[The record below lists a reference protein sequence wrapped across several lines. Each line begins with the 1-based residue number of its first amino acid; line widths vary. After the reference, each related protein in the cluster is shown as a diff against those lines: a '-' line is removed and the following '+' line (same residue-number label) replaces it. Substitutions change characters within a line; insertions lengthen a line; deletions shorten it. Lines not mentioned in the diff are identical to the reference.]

1 MVLLALSFAV
11 CICRT
16 ILFVSVTASTP
27 SRAEMI
33 VDGRRAI
40 PKSGHRFSDEIKRKP
55 DVLSRRVSL
64 MLTFVRAGLA
74 AALMSLAV
82 IPTLAADKA
91 YQRKDLDEAAIKL
104 EGQIKSDA
112 GTVTKQAE
120 VLRRDADA
128 AFQKND
134 FRTGMTVLGQ
144 AITADPGDAAT
155 WLRLSRTVL
164 QIKPRD
170 DKEHALLLDRA
181 STAAYIA
188 YQRATDRNLEADS
201 LMVLGRSLA
210 DRKEWRPSLD
220 ALRLSLDLRETA
232 DLRGQYE
239 RLRVEHGFR
248 FLDYSVDTDAV
259 SPRACFQF
267 SEALPSRRMDFS
279 LFVAVAGIDRPA
291 ISANEKQ
298 LCVEGLKHGE
308 RYTITLRA
316 GLPSVVRETLAK
328 SAEFI
333 IFVRD
338 RKPFVRFSGK
348 AYVLPRTGQRGI
360 PVLSVNTGAV
370 ALTLYRIGD
379 RNLIETV
386 LGYDFQRNLSRYQ
399 AERIGSEHG
408 AKVWSG
414 ELVIEQKLNT
424 EVTTA
429 FPVGEALKDLGPG
442 IYAMTAA
449 PQGVAT
455 DDYVQLA
462 TQWFIVSD
470 LGLTAYS
477 GQDGIDVFV
486 HSLASAEARGYV
498 SARLVARN
506 NEVLATKPTDRS
518 GFVHFDAG
526 LARGEGGLAPAA
538 IVVSDKADYAFLSLK
553 GPAFDLSD
561 RGVSGRQVPVG
572 LDAFVYTERGVY
584 RTGES
589 VSVTALL
596 RDARGIA
603 AASVPLTLVVERP
616 DGVEYRRAV
625 VADQGLGGRSLSVP
639 IVSTASTGTWR
650 VRAYTDPKGSPV
662 GEATFMVEDYVAD
675 RVEFDLATAA
685 TVLSRNGA
693 AQLSVDG
700 HFLYGAP
707 ASNLDLSGHLTIAAA
722 KERPGFA
729 GYAFG
734 LFDDEVMAVRQDL
747 DDLPNTD
754 AFGKASFQVKLDT
767 IPTTSRPLEAQIV
780 VSLAESGG
788 RAVERKLTIPIA
800 ADAPAIGV
808 KPAFSGRSLTD
819 GANADFDVVMVG
831 TDGKSLTRTGLR
843 YELLRVDT
851 SYQWYRQN
859 GQWEFEPI
867 KRTERVGSGNVDVA
881 AEKPAR
887 LSLPVKWGRYR
898 LEVSTPEPNGT
909 VTSLLFDAGFYAESS
924 ADTPDLL
931 EVALDK
937 TDYKVGETMNVAV
950 TAATAGR
957 LTINVF
963 TDRMVASQ
971 AQDVKAG
978 TAQIKLNVGKDWGTG
993 AYLVATLRRPLDAP
1007 SQRMPGRAIGVKW
1020 FSIDR
1025 ADRTLT
1031 LDLKLP
1037 ATLRPNST
1045 LNVPIRLTG
1054 LAAGEDARIVVAA
1067 VDVGILNLTNYKPP
1081 APDEYYLGQR
1091 RLTAE
1096 VRDLYGQL
1104 IDGMQG
1110 ARGQIRNGGDIAG
1123 AELSGSPPTQAPLAL
1138 YSGIVTVG
1146 ADGSA
1151 FVKFDIPAFAGTAR
1165 VMAVAW
1171 SKDRVGRASGDVVVR
1186 DSVVL
1191 SATLP
1196 RFLRT
1201 GDGGA
1206 VQLELDNVE
1215 GAAGDYYIAISAD
1228 GAAKLDGEKVQLLKL
1243 AAKQRDRV
1251 SVPVSAAG
1259 SSSSTIKVSVT
1270 GPDGFAQERS
1280 YALDVRP
1287 ATQIL
1292 TRRTVRALAKG
1303 ETLTLSND
1311 LFADF
1316 VPGTGRVGLS
1326 VAVSTSLDAAT
1337 LLNALDRYPFGCS
1350 EQITSRAVAM
1360 LYINELATQAKLAPD
1375 DEIDQRIKDAI
1386 AHLLARQ
1393 GSNGSFGLWSVGG
1406 DDVWLDAY
1414 VTDFLTRA
1422 RERGFEVPAS
1432 AFTLAI
1438 DRLRNY
1444 VGSSPEPG
1452 KNGGRELAYA
1462 LYVLARNGAA
1472 PLGDLRYIA
1481 DVKLADVA
1489 TPIGKAQIAAALGML
1504 GDKARSDQVYLAA
1517 LDAIAPQ
1524 PKLDLGRA
1532 DFGSVLRDSAALV
1545 TLASEGRAPQKTID
1559 DAIARVDSA
1568 RTLSAA
1574 TSTQEDAWLV
1584 LAARSLAKQLS
1595 AISLNV
1601 AGEARLGAYYRSLRA
1616 DQLAAPLAVAN
1627 VGEGNVQVVVSVSGA
1642 PITPEPAAE
1651 RGFKI
1656 ERSYRTFDGEAVD
1669 PAKAKQNQRFV
1680 VVLKMTEPQPQFGRV
1695 IVADYLPAGFEIDN
1709 PKLVSSG
1716 ETGTLAWIADGVEP
1730 VNTEFRDDRFVAA
1743 FDRNQESSPVFTVAY
1758 VVRAVS
1764 PGHYMLPQAIVE
1776 DMYRPDRFGRTA
1788 TGAIE
1793 IAGAK

>member
-1 MVLLALSFAV
+1 
-11 CICRT
+11 
-16 ILFVSVTASTP
+16 
-27 SRAEMI
+27 
-33 VDGRRAI
+33 
-40 PKSGHRFSDEIKRKP
+40 
-55 DVLSRRVSL
+55 

-74 AALMSLAV
+74 AALTLLAV
-82 IPTLAADKA
+82 TASLAADKA
-91 YQRKDLDEAAIKL
+91 YQRKDLDDAAIKL
-104 EGQIKSDA
+104 EAQIKSDA
-112 GTVTKQAE
+112 GSVTKQAAA
-120 VLRRDADA
+120 LRQDADA

-144 AITADPGDAAT
+144 AITVAPNDAAA

-164 QIKPRD
+164 QIRPRD
-170 DKEHALLLDRA
+170 DNERALLLDRA

-188 YQRATDRNLEADS
+188 YQRAGDRALEADS
-201 LMVLGRSLA
+201 LTVLGRVLA
-210 DRKEWRPSLD
+210 DRKEWRPALD

-248 FLDYSVDTDAV
+248 FLDYTVDTDSV

-267 SEALPSRRMDFS
+267 SENLPGRRTDFS
-279 LFVAVAGIDRPA
+279 AFVAVTDIERPA
-291 ISANEKQ
+291 ISANDKQ

-328 SAEFI
+328 SADFT

-338 RKPFVRFSGK
+338 RKPFARFVGK

-360 PVLSVNTGAV
+360 PVLSVNTSAV
-370 ALTLYRIGD
+370 ALSLYRIGD
-379 RNLIETV
+379 RNLIDTV
-386 LGYDFQRNLSRYQ
+386 LGYDFQRNLSRND
-399 AERIGSEHG
+399 AERIGAERG
-408 AKVWSG
+408 AKLWSG
-414 ELVIEQKLNT
+414 EFVVEQKLNT

-429 FPVGEALKDLGPG
+429 FPVGDVLKDLSAGV
-442 IYAMTAA
+442 YAMTAS
-449 PQGVAT
+449 PKEVVS
-455 DDYVQLA
+455 DDYEQLA

-486 HSLASAEARGYV
+486 NSLATADARGYV

-506 NEVLATKPTDRS
+506 NEVLATKNADRY

-526 LARGEGGLAPAA
+526 LARGEGGLSPAA
-538 IVVSDKADYAFLSLK
+538 VVVTDKTDYAFLSLK
-553 GPAFDLSD
+553 SPAFDLSD
-561 RGVSGRQVPVG
+561 RGITGRQQPAG

-596 RDARGIA
+596 RDARGVA

-625 VADQGLGGRSLSVP
+625 VADQGLGGRSLNVP
-639 IVSTASTGTWR
+639 IISTAATGTWR
-650 VRAYTDPKGSPV
+650 VRAYTDPKGSPI
-662 GEATFMVEDYVAD
+662 GETTFMVEDYVAD
-675 RVEFDLATAA
+675 RVEFDLTTAA
-685 TVLSRNGA
+685 AAMPRNGA
-693 AQLSVDG
+693 AQVNLDG

-707 ASNLDLSGHLTIAAA
+707 ASNLELTGEVTIAAA

-729 GYAFG
+729 GYSFG
-734 LFDDEVMAVRQDL
+734 LADDEVTAVRQDL
-747 DDLPNTD
+747 EDLPNTD
-754 AFGKASFQVKLDT
+754 ASGKATFPVKLDA
-767 IPTTSRPLEAQIV
+767 IPSTSRPLEAQITV
-780 VSLAESGG
+780 NMAESGG
-788 RAVERKLTIPIA
+788 RAVERKLTLPIA

-808 KPAFSGRSLTD
+808 KPAFAGRSLAD
-819 GANADFDVVMVG
+819 GVNADFDVVLVAA
-831 TDGKSLTRTGLR
+831 DGKPMARSGLR
-843 YELLRVDT
+843 YELLRVET

-859 GQWEFEPI
+859 GQWDFEPV
-867 KRTERVGSGNVDVA
+867 KRTERVANGTLDAVTG
-881 AEKPAR
+881 KPAR

-898 LEVSTPEPNGT
+898 LEVSSPEANGAI
-909 VTSLLFDAGFYAESS
+909 TSLSFDAGFYAESS

-937 TDYKVGETMNVAV
+937 TDYKSGDYMNVAV

-957 LTINVF
+957 LTVNVF

-971 AQDVKAG
+971 SQDVKAG
-978 TAQIKLNVGKDWGTG
+978 AAQVKLSVGKDWGTG
-993 AYLVATLRRPLDAP
+993 AYLVATLRRPLDAAA
-1007 SQRMPGRAIGVKW
+1007 QRMPGRAIGVQW
-1020 FSIDR
+1020 FGIDR
-1025 ADRTLT
+1025 GARTLA
-1031 LDLKLP
+1031 LDMKLP
-1037 ATLRPNST
+1037 ATIKPNSQ
-1045 LNVPIRLTG
+1045 LSLPIKLAG
-1054 LAAGEDARIVVAA
+1054 LASGEEARVVVAA

-1081 APDEYYLGQR
+1081 APDDYYLGQR

-1123 AELSGSPPTQAPLAL
+1123 AELSGSPPTQAPLSL
-1138 YSGIVTVG
+1138 YSGIMTIGHDGTVL
-1146 ADGSA
+1146 
-1151 FVKFDIPAFAGTAR
+1151 VNFDIPAFAGSVR

-1171 SKDRVGRASGDVVVR
+1171 SNDKVGKASGDVTVR

-1191 SATLP
+1191 TATLP

-1201 GDGGA
+1201 GDHGA

-1215 GAAGDYYIAISAD
+1215 GAAGDYNIAVTAD
-1228 GAAKLDGEKVQLLKL
+1228 GAAKLESDKPQVLKL

-1251 SVPVSAAG
+1251 SVPVTAAG
-1259 SSSSTIKVSVT
+1259 SGASTIKVSVN
-1270 GPDGFAQERS
+1270 GPNNFAQERS
-1280 YALDVRP
+1280 YPLDVRP

-1292 TRRTVRALAKG
+1292 NRRTVRALAKG

-1360 LYINELATQAKLAPD
+1360 LYINELAAQAKLAPD
-1375 DEIDQRIKDAI
+1375 GEIDGRIKDAI
-1386 AHLLARQ
+1386 ARLLARQ

-1406 DDVWLDAY
+1406 DDAWLDAY

-1422 RERGFEVPAS
+1422 RERGFEIPAS

-1444 VGSSPEPG
+1444 VASSPEPG
-1452 KNGGRELAYA
+1452 KTGGRELAYA
-1462 LYVLARNGAA
+1462 MYVLARNGAA

-1481 DVKLADVA
+1481 DVKLAEVA
-1489 TPIGKAQIAAALGML
+1489 TPIAKAQIAAALGML

-1517 LDAIAPQ
+1517 LDAISPQ

-1532 DFGSVLRDSAALV
+1532 DFGSALRDSAALV

-1559 DAIARVDSA
+1559 AAIARVDSA
-1568 RTLSAA
+1568 RTLSVS

-1595 AISLNV
+1595 SISLNV
-1601 AGEARLGAYYRSLRA
+1601 AGEPRQGAYYRTLRA
-1616 DQLAAPLAVAN
+1616 EQLATPLAVSNA
-1627 VGEGNVQVVVSVSGA
+1627 GEGNVQAVVSVSGA
-1642 PITPEPAAE
+1642 PLTPEPAAE

-1656 ERSYRTFDGEAVD
+1656 ERNYYTLDGEPSD

-1680 VVLKMTEPQPQFGRV
+1680 VVLKVTEPQPQFGRLM
-1695 IVADYLPAGFEIDN
+1695 VADYLPAGFEIDN

-1716 ETGTLAWIADGVEP
+1716 ETDTLAWIEDGAEP
-1730 VNTEFRDDRFVAA
+1730 VNSEFRDDRFTAA
-1743 FDRNQESSPVFTVAY
+1743 FDRDQQSSPVFTVAY

-1764 PGHYMLPQAIVE
+1764 PGRYVLPQAIVE
-1776 DMYRPDRFGRTA
+1776 DMYRPDRFGRTG
-1788 TGAIE
+1788 TGTIE
-1793 IAGAK
+1793 IQAAK